1 MCLCLSEIS
10 YAYICES
17 GAFDFLKKGQ
27 NRLAYCTLLNEP
39 VVSVVDPYQD
49 STESASF
56 WEPGSASKAHPDP
69 QKLAVDSKT
78 VWNMSLSEHL
88 QGFDPL
94 FGIWKLGSGSASK
107 ISASG

>member
-1 MCLCLSEIS
+1 VNETARKIEKHILYMCLCLSEIS

-17 GAFDFLKKGQ
+17 GAFDFLEKSQ

-56 WEPGSASKAHPDP
+56 WEPGFASKAHPDP
-69 QKLAVDSKT
+69 QKLAADKQKC
-78 VWNMSLSEHL
+78 MEYE
-88 QGFDPL
+88 P
-94 FGIWKLGSGSASK
+94 I
-107 ISASG
+107 